1 MDNATKLTILT
12 AQYAGGSPNSI
23 VSDFLAQGA
32 SAAVFCVAVII
43 VIGIVIDIVIDIL
56 DHFTDKGET
65 TKRKDRKDVR

>member
-32 SAAVFCVAVII
+32 SVAVFCVCVII
-43 VIGIVIDIVIDIL
+43 IIGIVIDIVIDVI

-65 TKRKDRKDVR
+65 KRKDKKDVR

>member
-23 VSDFLAQGA
+23 VSDCLAQGA
-32 SAAVFCVAVII
+32 LAAIFCVSMII
-43 VIGIVIDIVIDIL
+43 VIGIVIDIVIDAL

-65 TKRKDRKDVR
+65 KRKDRKDVW

>member
-32 SAAVFCVAVII
+32 SAAIFCVCVII
-43 VIGIVIDIVIDIL
+43 IIGIVIDIVIDAF

-65 TKRKDRKDVR
+65 KRKDRKDVW

>member
-23 VSDFLAQGA
+23 VSDFLTQGA
-32 SAAVFCVAVII
+32 SAAVFCVCVII
-43 VIGIVIDIVIDIL
+43 IVGIVIDVVIDVI

-65 TKRKDRKDVR
+65 KRKDKKDVR

>member
-23 VSDFLAQGA
+23 VSDFLAQGT
-32 SAAVFCVAVII
+32 SVAVFCVCVII
-43 VIGIVIDIVIDIL
+43 IVGIVIDVVIDVI

-65 TKRKDRKDVR
+65 KKKDKKDVR